1 MFALVLSTS
10 NEKFEKMNLISTPT
24 AEDMLVADLKEGNE
38 QAIKKLY
45 AMYAGSLNG
54 IIRRIIKVDEVAE
67 DVLQDTFVKIW
78 KSISQYDSS
87 KGKLFTWMANV
98 AKNLAI
104 DQVRSKAHY
113 NFSKTDDI
121 HELPL
126 AILDSKTY
134 VVPNTETIGVK
145 QLINHLKPEQQL
157 IIDMIYFQGYTHV
170 QTSEILNIPLG
181 TIKTKIRL
189 SIIHL
194 RKYFC
199 EIPKG

>member
-1 MFALVLSTS
+1 MSALVLPFLEEKSEIMSTK
-10 NEKFEKMNLISTPT
+10 NPPT
-24 AEDMLVADLKEGNE
+24 AEEKLVADLKEGNE
-38 QAIKKLY
+38 RAIRKLY

-67 DVLQDTFVKIW
+67 DVLQETFVKIW
-78 KSISQYDSS
+78 KSIAQYDSS

-113 NFSKTDDI
+113 NFCKTDDI
-121 HELPL
+121 HELPI

-145 QLINHLKPEQQL
+145 QLINHLKPDQQL

-194 RKYFC
+194 RKYFG
-199 EIPKG
+199 ETPSI